1 MKIHDK
7 QIFTKLHDRET
18 VSQEKSLIFH
28 IIFFTFLLRKMNLE
42 FLHVIK
48 IFFAARPRYTTFNA
62 ARDINGFLSLD
73 LLN

>member
-1 MKIHDK
+1 
-7 QIFTKLHDRET
+7 
-18 VSQEKSLIFH
+18 
-28 IIFFTFLLRKMNLE
+28 MNLE